1 MLTNKMEEK
10 MSISDLYFE
19 KIFKDENFSLPK
31 KRKEKDFLKELKNLF
46 NEYIKKL
53 IKDQKEVL
61 KDENSFAFF
70 CDVKNVTDLLIESV
84 DNYLNGFPA
93 KALESFNLVMK
104 IVEKYPLH
112 RYEKDDKE
120 QIIFFRAVYVN
131 DENISY
137 DRTRVFHTPYDL
149 RSKVSTSR
157 FSIAGYPSLYLSTS
171 LELCCEEI
179 KCNEKNDRIIASA
192 FKIRRK
198 NDNQRIKIQVVEL
211 GIKPQ
216 DFFDLDNTNGN
227 KRLKRVRQVLEQKIT
242 KSNYLI
248 WYPLI
253 AACSFIRKEK
263 EDPFAV
269 EYIIPQLLM
278 QWLRNEINKK
288 EKIGTE
294 LIVIRYFS
302 CASFEASNMG
312 LNYVFP
318 TSRVSKFKYYPYC
331 GMLARTFCLT
341 KPVYI
346 DEYESVLKCEEELTK
361 FDDKEY
367 LHIDENLKLN
377 KDEIPL
383 FMEHS

>member
-1 MLTNKMEEK
+1 M
-10 MSISDLYFE
+10 Y
-19 KIFKDENFSLPK
+19 
-31 KRKEKDFLKELKNLF
+31 
-46 NEYIKKL
+46 
-53 IKDQKEVL
+53 
-61 KDENSFAFF
+61 
-70 CDVKNVTDLLIESV
+70 VT
-84 DNYLNGFPA
+84 
-93 KALESFNLVMK
+93 
-104 IVEKYPLH
+104 
-112 RYEKDDKE
+112 
-120 QIIFFRAVYVN
+120 
-131 DENISY
+131 ENISY
-137 DRTRVFHTPYDL
+137 DRTRVFHMPYDL

-179 KCNEKNDRIIASA
+179 KCNEKNARIIASA
-192 FKIRRK
+192 FKIGRK
-198 NDNQRIKIQVVEL
+198 KENQRIGIQVIEL

-216 DFFDLDNTNGN
+216 DFFDLDNINGN
-227 KRLKRVRQVLEQKIT
+227 KRLKRVRLVLKKRKT

-248 WYPLI
+248 WFPLI

-263 EDPFAV
+263 EDPFAA

-288 EKIGTE
+288 GNIRTKLIG
-294 LIVIRYFS
+294 IRYFS
-302 CASFEASNMG
+302 CASSEASNMG

-318 TSRVSKFKYYPYC
+318 TSGEVESEIYPYC
-331 GMLARTFCLT
+331 ALLTKTFRLT

-346 DEYESVLKCEEELTK
+346 NEYESVLKCEEELIQ

-377 KDEIPL
+377 EDEIPL

>member
-10 MSISDLYFE
+10 MGISDLDFE

-31 KRKEKDFLKELKNLF
+31 KRKEKDFSKELKNLF
-46 NEYIKKL
+46 NEYIRKL
-53 IKDQKEVL
+53 IKNQTEIL
-61 KDENSFAFF
+61 KDENVFALF
-70 CDVKNVTDLLIESV
+70 CDILNVTDLLIESV

-93 KALESFNLVMK
+93 NALKPFYK
-104 IVEKYPLH
+104 IMQIVRKYPLH
-112 RYEKDDKE
+112 SYRKDASEE
-120 QIIFFRAVYVN
+120 QIILFRAVHVT
-131 DENISY
+131 ENISY

-171 LELCCEEI
+171 LELCREEI
-179 KCNEKNDRIIASA
+179 KDAEKNERIISSA
-192 FKIRRK
+192 FKMWWK
-198 NDNQRIKIQVVEL
+198 KEKPKVDIQVIEL

-216 DFFDLDNTNGN
+216 DFFVHDITNGN
-227 KRLKRVRQVLEQKIT
+227 KRLKRVRQVLEQEKT
-242 KSNYLI
+242 KFKYLI

-263 EDPFAV
+263 EDPFAA

-288 EKIGTE
+288 GNKMTKLIG
-294 LIVIRYFS
+294 IRYFS
-302 CASFEASNMG
+302 CASSEASNMG

-318 TSRVSKFKYYPYC
+318 TSGEVESELYPYC
-331 GMLARTFCLT
+331 ALLTKTFRLT

-346 DEYESVLKCEEELTK
+346 DEYESVLKCEEELIQ

-367 LHIDENLKLN
+367 CPIHD
-377 KDEIPL
+377 
-383 FMEHS
+383 